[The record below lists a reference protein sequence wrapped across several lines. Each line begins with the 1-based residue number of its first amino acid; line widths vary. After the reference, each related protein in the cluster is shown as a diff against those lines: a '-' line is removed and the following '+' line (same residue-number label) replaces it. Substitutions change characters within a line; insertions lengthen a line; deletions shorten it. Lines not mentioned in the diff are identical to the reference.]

1 MLSEELNERESCD
14 ECQRLRDEHEDQAV
28 RAHLDSAE
36 PVNLLDDELG
46 LELGPQ

>member
-1 MLSEELNERESCD
+1 MNASHVMNAKW
-14 ECQRLRDEHEDQAV
+14 LRDEHEDQAV